1 MIKTK
6 LNWKPQIINLID
18 FYLPVRGNMRRKSSM
33 AENKDLKEDVE
44 SIEKEITEINK
55 NYENDENYKL
65 WLVKNEISISL
76 NNLGWMKSYEKIKR
90 DKNKV

>member
-1 MIKTK
+1 M
-6 LNWKPQIINLID
+6 
-18 FYLPVRGNMRRKSSM
+18 
-33 AENKDLKEDVE
+33 LKRFEVG
-44 SIEKEITEINK
+44 TLLC
-55 NYENDENYKL
+55 DENYKL